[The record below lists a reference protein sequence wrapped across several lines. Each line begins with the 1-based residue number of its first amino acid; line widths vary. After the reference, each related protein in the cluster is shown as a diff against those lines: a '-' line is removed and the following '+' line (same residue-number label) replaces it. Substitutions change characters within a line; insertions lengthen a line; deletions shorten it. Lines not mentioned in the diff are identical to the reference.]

1 MIDKM
6 KIEEI
11 VEIEQINKIVIEKFL
26 RIVPTK
32 VKINFD
38 YKPNDV
44 KLSNSYYIERVK
56 TSSDEFSEGLTITK
70 NYIQFF
76 KNNNFSGLQMFS
88 DGDSLEVLICSDSL
102 GELVRIKFNGAPSK
116 NEFSVNKRYIN
127 GSASEAIK
135 TMLIFHYKD
144 FQKLFKK
151 SHLKHQ

>member
-1 MIDKM
+1 MIDEM
-6 KIEEI
+6 KIEAI
-11 VEIEQINKIVIEKFL
+11 AEIENINKVVLEKFL

-88 DGDSLEVLICSDSL
+88 DGYSLEALICSDSL
-102 GELVRIKFNGAPSK
+102 GELVRIKFNGTPSK

-144 FQKLFKK
+144 FQKLFKN
-151 SHLKHQ
+151 HI

>member
-1 MIDKM
+1 MIDEM

-11 VEIEQINKIVIEKFL
+11 LEIEQINKIVLEKFL

-44 KLSNSYYIERVK
+44 KLSNSYYIEIVK
-56 TSSDEFSEGLTITK
+56 TSTDEFSEGLTITK

-76 KNNNFSGLQMFS
+76 KNNRFSGLQMFS
-88 DGDSLEVLICSDSL
+88 DGDILEVLICSDTL
-102 GELVRIKFNGAPSK
+102 GELVKIKFNGKPSK
-116 NEFSVNKRYIN
+116 NEFNVNERYIN

-135 TMLIFHYKD
+135 TLLIFHYKD
-144 FQKLFKK
+144 FKKLFK
-151 SHLKHQ
+151 SHLKH

>member
-1 MIDKM
+1 M

-11 VEIEQINKIVIEKFL
+11 LEIEQINKIVLEKIL

-44 KLSNSYYIERVK
+44 KLSNSYYIEIVK
-56 TSSDEFSEGLTITK
+56 TSTDEFSEGLTITK

-76 KNNNFSGLQMFS
+76 KNNHFSGLQIYS
-88 DGDSLEVLICSDSL
+88 DSDILEVLICSDTL
-102 GELVRIKFNGAPSK
+102 GELVKIKFNGASSK
-116 NEFSVNKRYIN
+116 NEFNVNERYIN

-135 TMLIFHYKD
+135 TLLIFHYKD
-144 FQKLFKK
+144 FKKLFK
-151 SHLKHQ
+151 SHLKH

>member
-1 MIDKM
+1 M

-11 VEIEQINKIVIEKFL
+11 LEIEQINKIVLEKFL

-56 TSSDEFSEGLTITK
+56 TSADKFSEGLTITK

-76 KNNNFSGLQMFS
+76 KNNHFSGLQMFS
-88 DGDSLEVLICSDSL
+88 DEDSLEILICSDTL
-102 GELVRIKFNGAPSK
+102 GELVRIKFNGKPSK
-116 NEFSVNKRYIN
+116 NEFSVNERYIN

-144 FQKLFKK
+144 FQKLFK
-151 SHLKHQ
+151 SHLKH